1 MISQIKIIANIVTLC
16 FLKFLNILG
25 SIVDYNDDLLIAFLY
40 QNLTAMVDYL
50 YLSRM
55 LIKTVIFLDI
65 PRELLTFELP
75 ELQVE

>member
-1 MISQIKIIANIVTLC
+1 MISQIKIIANIVTPC

-25 SIVDYNDDLLIAFLY
+25 SIVDHNDDLLIAFLY
-40 QNLTAMVDYL
+40 QNLNAMVDYL